1 MIRGVLSVMR
11 APWTVAYRVES
22 LGFSQHN
29 SLVNNPHVGQGLQRA
44 DERATTGLILAR
56 ADPNRASHGVVQT
69 QKSLSLSPRFE
80 QQSPSFLTLMEL
92 V

>member
-1 MIRGVLSVMR
+1 MC

-29 SLVNNPHVGQGLQRA
+29 SLINNPHVGQGFQCA
-44 DERATTGLILAR
+44 DERATTGLILAH
-56 ADPNRASHGVVQT
+56 ADPNCASHGVAQT
-69 QKSLSLSPRFE
+69 QESLSLSPRFAL
-80 QQSPSFLTLMEL
+80 QSPSFLTLMEL